1 MTDTPTFYVDAEG
14 RITILWPDPMPEYV
28 QITPDVLSQLVREL
42 NVARGRETP

>member
-1 MTDTPTFYVDAEG
+1 MTVDSLLVVDADG

-28 QITPDVLSQLVREL
+28 RITPAVLSQLVREL